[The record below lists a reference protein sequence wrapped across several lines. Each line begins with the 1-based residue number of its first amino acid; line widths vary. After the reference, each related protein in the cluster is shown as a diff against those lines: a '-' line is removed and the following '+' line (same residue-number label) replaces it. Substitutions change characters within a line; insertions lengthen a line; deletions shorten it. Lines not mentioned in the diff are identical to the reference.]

1 VTKTAETIVAILSE
15 SVDAAEMMRHAVDTL
30 TQFGVSFRK
39 EQLTSRDA
47 LTETIARF
55 SDAGT
60 AIFIIADSVPIPL
73 SAEVARMTLKP
84 VLAVPLESAGLPPL
98 SALQSTTAS
107 DAPVASLAIG
117 KAGAINAALLAIS
130 ILANTSAELAQKLQA
145 FRTQQTTKVLADVL
159 E

>member
-55 SDAGT
+55 SNAGA
-60 AIFIIADSVPIPL
+60 AIFIIADSVPVPL
-73 SAEVARMTLKP
+73 SAAVSRLTLKP
-84 VLAVPLESAGLPPL
+84 VLAVPLESPGFPAL
-98 SALQSTTAS
+98 SALQSTTAA

-117 KAGAINAALLAIS
+117 KAGATNAALLAIA
-130 ILANTSAELAQKLQA
+130 ILANSSTELAQKLQA